1 MRGARKI
8 GIMLSMNRN
17 LTIQLDEN
25 TIKSA
30 RIVAARRSI
39 SISKLVSE
47 EIKKASDAEDYWVT
61 AKRTALNQLQ
71 QPFHLGGYKLP
82 SRDSLYER

>member
-1 MRGARKI
+1 MRGARKTD
-8 GIMLSMNRN
+8 IMPSMNRN

-25 TIKSA
+25 TIKNA
-30 RIVAARRSI
+30 RVVAARRSI

-47 EIKKASDAEDYWVT
+47 EIKKASDAEDYWIT

-71 QPFHLGGYKLP
+71 RPFHLGGHKLP
-82 SRDSLYER
+82 SRESLYER

>member
-1 MRGARKI
+1 MT
-8 GIMLSMNRN
+8 RN

-25 TIKSA
+25 TIKNA

-47 EIKKASDAEDYWVT
+47 EIKKASDAEEYWLT
-61 AKRTALNQLQ
+61 AKRTAFNQLQ
-71 QPFHLGGYKLP
+71 KPFHLGGSKLP
-82 SRDSLYER
+82 ARESLYER

>member
-25 TIKSA
+25 TIKNA

-71 QPFHLGGYKLP
+71 QPFHIVF
-82 SRDSLYER
+82 